1 MDAGSGR
8 VLQGRFLAPGPVAW
22 RNKRRVLR
30 SNNFPAGEPGLLR
43 GLRSPLTRSPVKKL
57 QRSNEHNVNGTV
69 L

>member
-30 SNNFPAGEPGLLR
+30 CNNFPAGEPGLLR
-43 GLRSPLTRSPVKKL
+43 GLRSPLNTFTDEETPEK
-57 QRSNEHNVNGTV
+57 QRT
-69 L
+69 